1 MKITIKAEGVTIVAE
16 GEGDDGL
23 MLRNVFCEMLEKAA
37 NPAYSVT
44 GDNSIRED
52 LDFRP
57 GQPWGKP

>member
-44 GDNSIRED
+44 GQPFHVD
-52 LDFRP
+52 LTAIQRA
-57 GQPWGKP
+57 WEKP

>member
-37 NPAYSVT
+37 NPAYSVM
-44 GDNSIRED
+44 
-52 LDFRP
+52 
-57 GQPWGKP
+57 GQPFIVNPDLLKDISDEKEA